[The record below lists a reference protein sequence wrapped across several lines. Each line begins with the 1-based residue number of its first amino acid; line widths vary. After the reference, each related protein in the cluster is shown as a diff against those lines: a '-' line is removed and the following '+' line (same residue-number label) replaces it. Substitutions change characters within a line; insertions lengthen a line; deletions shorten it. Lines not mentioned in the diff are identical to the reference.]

1 MNTIDVNGKTKF
13 QRILPEVTSKIER
26 IISAET
32 PITSSLQANIWR
44 FRFLYEKMVN
54 NSNPFKTK
62 ERIESA
68 ILFVILTDVAP
79 EV

>member
-1 MNTIDVNGKTKF
+1 MSSMDVKGKTKF
-13 QRILPEVTSKIER
+13 QYILPEVTSKIER
-26 IISAET
+26 IISTEM
-32 PITSSLQANIWR
+32 PIKSSLQANIWR

>member
-1 MNTIDVNGKTKF
+1 MDINGKTKF
-13 QRILPEVTSKIER
+13 QHILPEVTSKIER
-26 IISAET
+26 IISTEI
-32 PITSSLQANIWR
+32 PITSSLQASIWR

-54 NSNPFKTK
+54 NNNPFKTK

-68 ILFVILTDVAP
+68 ILVVILTDVAP